1 MILILIFNKSILYL
15 PRSHLLNMQIIQL
28 IHFRFWSLIIGLM
41 FCKFLKSWIYSA
53 CIIFMSNT
61 HTTKIMQSKFPTW
74 YLYFFPH
81 FIVLLKN
88 KLIFFRELCLK
99 YIITLN
105 RKLFKNSIPN
115 YYDITWKRQ
124 QRNMIEEYLSAA
136 AKIKVLRS
144 KPKYSKVLQYS
155 FLSCIIIKSPPK
167 MTPSTPA
174 T

>member
-1 MILILIFNKSILYL
+1 MI
-15 PRSHLLNMQIIQL
+15 
-28 IHFRFWSLIIGLM
+28 SL
-41 FCKFLKSWIYSA
+41 F
-53 CIIFMSNT
+53 
-61 HTTKIMQSKFPTW
+61 
-74 YLYFFPH
+74 FFPY
-81 FIVLLKN
+81 FIVPLKN
-88 KLIFFRELCLK
+88 KLIFFRKLCLK

-155 FLSCIIIKSPPK
+155 FLSCIIIKYPLK

-174 T
+174 TLWTHFAQALTFHHDSKGVNPFLTPGQITLSVQIMVVKNWVSIT